1 MRRYNL
7 ITSIVVQRLRRER
20 WWRLLLAPTLVLVVR
35 GGTGGAGRRLLRL
48 LGRLLL
54 QRFLVPVSED
64 PTSRI
69 GKGSAGT
76 NRDSIVSDT
85 EQIK

>member
-1 MRRYNL
+1 MA
-7 ITSIVVQRLRRER
+7 SIIVQRLRRAC
-20 WWRLLLAPTLVLVVR
+20 WWRLLLAATLVLVVR